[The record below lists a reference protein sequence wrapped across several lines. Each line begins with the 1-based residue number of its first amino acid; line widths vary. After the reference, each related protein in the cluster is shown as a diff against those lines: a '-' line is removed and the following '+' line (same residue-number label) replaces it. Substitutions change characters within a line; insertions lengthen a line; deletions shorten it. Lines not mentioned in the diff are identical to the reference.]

1 MKKNGISRRDFL
13 RLSAVTAAGA
23 ALVACGAKTT
33 GGEEKPAATSAPAAE
48 ATAVPVATTAPAA
61 AVVTLD
67 VMAPV
72 SEYEAPY
79 REIWNVFEAENPGI
93 KINLFSINEDT
104 AAAHEAKV
112 AGGWLPAI
120 EHSQEM
126 QINPNKDNY
135 QLFTDLSSFDFPW
148 WDRFTFDAKN
158 AWSDLYGLPGPR
170 TLEIYQGYVFTWQW
184 NDELMQKSGLDP
196 QRDVKNWADMKK
208 WLAEGADWA
217 AKTDGVDWFYNQA
230 WHNWGFGNVY
240 ADMLPLAF
248 ADGQRDRQVDCWLGR
263 SKFNDADSPYRHF
276 YEFFLEA
283 NEKGWIPPKLWT
295 RQWEGDMEASYIAG
309 KSVMMLH
316 GPWVWDKAMAAG
328 SEFAISGHQAGLP
341 STPPAKG
348 QSPWIQGAQPP
359 AIDSGFFIREGN
371 MKQDNWDATMTAW
384 NWLHSPEA
392 IPMRAQ
398 AEGRAPLYKVD
409 GELDIQGP
417 QYQAIIK
424 EIGVSGGKWADIQWE
439 QGQSGEVLAGPYRKK
454 GSRGV
459 WDWEANGNNEVF
471 ANLLQGKITV
481 QDVLDIAQKNWE
493 ESYDIPDDA
502 KNKS

>member
-341 STPPAKG
+341 STPPAEG

-359 AIDSGFFIREGN
+359 AIDYGFFIREGN
-371 MKQDNWDATMTAW
+371 MKQETWDATMTAW

-424 EIGVSGGKWADIQWE
+424 EIGVSGGKWADVQWE
-439 QGQSGEVLAGPYRKK
+439 QNQTGEIMAGPYRKK

-459 WDWEANGNNEVF
+459 WDWESNGNNEVF
-471 ANLLQGKITV
+471 ANLMQGKITV
-481 QDVLDIAQKNWE
+481 QDALDIAQKNWE
-493 ESYDIPDDA
+493 ESYDIPDDV

>member
-1 MKKNGISRRDFL
+1 MKKKGISRRDFL

-33 GGEEKPAATSAPAAE
+33 GGEEQAAATSAPAAE

-67 VMAPV
+67 VMSPV

-120 EHSQEM
+120 EYSQEL
-126 QINPNKDNY
+126 QIHADSDNY

-148 WDRFTFDAKN
+148 WDRFTFNAKN
-158 AWSDLYGLPGPR
+158 AWSDLYDLPGPR
-170 TLEIYQGYVFTWQW
+170 TLDLYQGYVFTWQW

-196 QRDVKNWADMKK
+196 QRDVKNWDDLEK
-208 WLAEGADWA
+208 WLTEGAEWA

-230 WHNWGFGNVY
+230 WHNWVFGMNY
-240 ADMLPLAF
+240 ADMFPLAF
-248 ADGQRDRQVDCWLGR
+248 VDGQREKQVDCWLGR
-263 SKFNDADSPYRHF
+263 AKFNDADSPYRHF
-276 YEFFLEA
+276 YEFFVNA
-283 NEKGWIPPKLWT
+283 NEKGWMPPNMWT

-328 SEFAISGHQAGLP
+328 SEFAINGHQAGMP
-341 STPPAKG
+341 STPPAEG
-348 QSPWIQGAQPP
+348 QSPWVQGALPP
-359 AIDSGFFIREGN
+359 AISAGYFMRTGN
-371 MKQDNWDATMTAW
+371 AEQDYWDQTLTAW
-384 NWLHSPEA
+384 AWLWSPEA
-392 IPMRAQ
+392 VPMRAQ
-398 AEGRAPLYKVD
+398 AEGRLPLYKVD

-417 QYQAIIK
+417 QYQAVLK
-424 EIGVSGGKWADIQWE
+424 EIDTSGGKWADVKWE
-439 QGQSGEVLAGPYRKK
+439 QSQTGDVLAGPYRKK

-481 QDVLDIAQKNWE
+481 QDALDIAQKNWE
-493 ESYDIPDDA
+493 ESYDIPDDV